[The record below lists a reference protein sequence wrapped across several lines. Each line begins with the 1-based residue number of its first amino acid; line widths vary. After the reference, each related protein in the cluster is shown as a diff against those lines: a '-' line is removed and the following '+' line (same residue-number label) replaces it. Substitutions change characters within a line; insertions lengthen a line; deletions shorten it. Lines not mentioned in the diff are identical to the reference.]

1 MRCEN
6 CGTELPD
13 GARFC
18 YMCASPVGE
27 AAEPEAVDGETVAIE
42 GEDVE
47 EAEADAADEAAQ
59 ATDDAA
65 DAAEPVADDD
75 VTADDA
81 ADTAP
86 ADASAD
92 AEPEA
97 PGAVS
102 APAGQDAD
110 DDVPVAPVDFGSI
123 PTPVKLED
131 PLSVGA
137 VPFVPMA
144 PAPRSTYV
152 QRRVSHQPRSARPG
166 TNSAP
171 TTATGYNGGWPQN
184 SAWSLQDR
192 PAESAAPAAAGDAS
206 AENPIDNVKS
216 KFSKALG
223 TWTATSAARSEKKR
237 QEKEIKEAARR
248 VQEQERAEARDA
260 EDRARRAAAAKA
272 AREEK
277 ERLEREALAAARPAA
292 EEDAADNEPQVDV
305 AADVVADA
313 ADAVVAEPVEPMSAE
328 VDQDAVDVDEPAGA
342 DLADAA
348 QDAAETA
355 AAADPAP
362 AETTE
367 VEPEDSAESV
377 FPEFDDASSTAVMK
391 PVSAPDVDLAPASE
405 QAGDTGVFSEDVS
418 TFWLGDDA
426 AAADEPANND
436 FAAASYGSS
445 GRAPYS
451 SSRAVGRNNKTLVA
465 AIIAGLAVVLIAVGA
480 FAAFSGSSSSKE
492 TPQLK
497 PETEVTMPGQEETE
511 EEAEPEE
518 EQTVVAVKASVNDYS
533 WSDLSKIS
541 SLISAATS
549 RTEAVSIAQK
559 YNLCSTTGTLDGTQA
574 KTLTLTDGTT
584 VNMRIVGF
592 WQDLKSDGTGHAGIS
607 MLADSV
613 VSVRAMNDSA
623 DGADWSVTSLRSWLN
638 GEFIDEL
645 PDELKECLVSVSKQ
659 TNRYSS
665 SAEQEATDDKV
676 WLASYSELVGDLG
689 SGSYRAGSYNS
700 EGDQYQL
707 FSDQGVSWDVA
718 SNYLQVSGDCVN
730 WWTRSTDT
738 VNADRYI
745 APRNEDGYAGYSRN
759 PVVSGEVGVVPG
771 FCL

>member
-27 AAEPEAVDGETVAIE
+27 AAEPEAVDGGAVAVE
-42 GEDVE
+42 GEGVE
-47 EAEADAADEAAQ
+47 VVKADEPAQ
-59 ATDDAA
+59 TTGEAA
-65 DAAEPVADDD
+65 DAAEPVAADD
-75 VTADDA
+75 VTGDEA
-81 ADTAP
+81 
-86 ADASAD
+86 AD
-92 AEPEA
+92 AEPADAPAEAESEA

-110 DDVPVAPVDFGSI
+110 DDVPVAPVDFGSM

-152 QRRVSHQPRSARPG
+152 QRRVSHQPRNARPG

-223 TWTATSAARSEKKR
+223 SWTATSAARSEKKR

-277 ERLEREALAAARPAA
+277 ERLEREALAAAHPAA
-292 EEDAADNEPQVDV
+292 EEDAADNERQVDV
-305 AADVVADA
+305 VVDAVDAVAAEPAAPASAEADQAAADITEPADADLAAADAAQA
-313 ADAVVAEPVEPMSAE
+313 ADAV
-328 VDQDAVDVDEPAGA
+328 
-342 DLADAA
+342 
-348 QDAAETA
+348 
-355 AAADPAP
+355 AAADPAL
-362 AETTE
+362 AESADA
-367 VEPEDSAESV
+367 EPEDSADPA

-391 PVSAPDVDLAPASE
+391 PVSAPAADSAPATE

-418 TFWLGDDA
+418 TFWLDDDVA
-426 AAADEPANND
+426 ADDEPATND
-436 FAAASYGSS
+436 FAAAPYGAS

-451 SSRAVGRNNKTLVA
+451 SSRATGRNNKTLVA
-465 AIIAGLAVVLIAVGA
+465 AVLAGLAVVLIAVGA

-497 PETEVTMPGQEETE
+497 PETEVTMPGQEEETE

-549 RTEAVSIAQK
+549 RTEAVGIAQK
-559 YNLCSTTGTLDGTQA
+559 YNLCSTTGTLDGTQT
-574 KTLTLTDGTT
+574 KTITLTDGTT

-623 DGADWSVTSLRSWLN
+623 DGADWSATSLRSWLN

-659 TNRYSS
+659 TNRYSA

-676 WLASYSELVGDLG
+676 WLVSYSELVGDLG

-707 FSDQGVSWDVA
+707 FSDQGVSWDAA
-718 SNYLQVSGDCVN
+718 SSYLQVGGDCVN

>member
-27 AAEPEAVDGETVAIE
+27 AAEPEVAELEAVDGGAVVVE

-47 EAEADAADEAAQ
+47 VVKVDAADEPAQ
-59 ATDDAA
+59 TTGEAA
-65 DAAEPVADDD
+65 DAAEPVAADD
-75 VTADDA
+75 VTGDEDA
-81 ADTAP
+81 AADAAP
-86 ADASAD
+86 AE

-110 DDVPVAPVDFGSI
+110 DDVPVAPVDFGSM

-152 QRRVSHQPRSARPG
+152 QRRVSHQPRNARPG

-206 AENPIDNVKS
+206 AENPIDNVKN

-277 ERLEREALAAARPAA
+277 ERLEREALAAAHPAA

-305 AADVVADA
+305 VV
-313 ADAVVAEPVEPMSAE
+313 
-328 VDQDAVDVDEPAGA
+328 DAVDAVAAEPAAPASAEADQAAADITEPADA
-342 DLADAA
+342 DLAAA
-348 QDAAETA
+348 QAAVA
-355 AAADPAP
+355 VAAADPTL
-362 AETTE
+362 AESTAA
-367 VEPEDSAESV
+367 EPEDSAEPA

-391 PVSAPDVDLAPASE
+391 PVSAPAADPAPATE

-418 TFWLGDDA
+418 TFWLGDDVA
-426 AAADEPANND
+426 ADDEPATND
-436 FAAASYGSS
+436 FAAASYGAS

-451 SSRAVGRNNKTLVA
+451 SSRATGRNNKTLVA
-465 AIIAGLAVVLIAVGA
+465 AVIAGLAVVLIAVGA

-549 RTEAVSIAQK
+549 RTEAMGIAQK

-574 KTLTLTDGTT
+574 KTLTLTDGTA

-623 DGADWSVTSLRSWLN
+623 DGADWSATSLRSWLN

-659 TNRYSS
+659 TNRYSA

-676 WLASYSELVGDLG
+676 WLVSYSELVGDLG

-707 FSDQGVSWDVA
+707 FSDQGVSWDAA
-718 SNYLQVSGDCVN
+718 SSYLQVGGDCVN